1 MRVRIFASGMLLG
14 LAFFWV
20 GEGAAQ
26 SDSSGTKQ
34 YFLRPNSGF
43 ETGCFGPCL
52 CPVIFHPL
60 QGTFNLQQVG
70 LDPLFTYYRV
80 SNVRWTVP
88 DATSNL
94 TILGSGTYKVG
105 GEFAVQ
111 QQMSLEL
118 SVGGGAPQHF
128 DSGLVTGGGEFP
140 RIDINVSLHQNKACI
155 DTVIH
160 VDATD
165 PIVASAG
172 TGSDPSKELWAVVA
186 PNPFHGQ
193 TQIRLVLPRSG
204 DLDVTIYDV
213 GGRAVRHLTKAADVP
228 AGLHAMSWDGRRDQ
242 GPACASGVYF
252 LGAHVGTVRTM
263 KRIVK
268 LE

>member
-1 MRVRIFASGMLLG
+1 M
-14 LAFFWV
+14 
-20 GEGAAQ
+20 
-26 SDSSGTKQ
+26 
-34 YFLRPNSGF
+34 
-43 ETGCFGPCL
+43 
-52 CPVIFHPL
+52 
-60 QGTFNLQQVG
+60 
-70 LDPLFTYYRV
+70 
-80 SNVRWTVP
+80 P

-94 TILGSGTYKVG
+94 RILGSGTYKVG

-140 RIDINVSLHQNKACI
+140 RININVSLHQNKACI

-213 GGRAVRHLTKAADVP
+213 GGRAVRHLTKAAGVP